1 MSLDSRRV
9 LIFREVARSG
19 SVSGGARA
27 LGLTQPAVSQHL
39 RALEAEIGTPL
50 FLRGSGG
57 VTPTE
62 AGERLLARADRI
74 AAELGHAESELAD
87 LAAGGGTVTLAAFP
101 SAMAELVPR
110 ALAVLAKR
118 APQLHVRVL
127 EAEPPEALAAVHASD
142 VDLAVAFEYAETP
155 GDDGLSH
162 TELYGDPT
170 LVVLAARHPLA
181 AEKSIAI
188 GELSEER
195 WVAGCPRCRTHL
207 QALAAEA
214 GFNPD
219 IQHETDDYVAVQSFV
234 ACTDSVALLPATA
247 LAAHR
252 RRGVVVKRLGDAS
265 GRSVMAKYRA
275 GANEVPAVRAVL
287 AALQQVSPRVPA
299 RVAPAN

>member
-19 SVSGGARA
+19 SVSGGART

-74 AAELGHAESELAD
+74 AAELGHAESELAE
-87 LAAGGGTVTLAAFP
+87 LSAGGGTVTLAAFP

-110 ALAVLAKR
+110 ALAVLTKR
-118 APQLHVRVL
+118 APQVRVL
-127 EAEPPEALAAVHASD
+127 EAEPPEALAAVRAGD
-142 VDLAVAFEYAETP
+142 VDLAVVFEYAETP
-155 GDDGLSH
+155 GDEGLAH
-162 TELYGDPT
+162 TELYDDPT

-214 GFNPD
+214 GFSPD

-252 RRGVVVKRLGDAS
+252 RRGVVAKPLGDAS
-265 GRSVMAKYRA
+265 GRSVLAKYRP
-275 GANEVPAVRAVL
+275 GAEGIPALRAVL
-287 AALQQVSPRVPA
+287 GALSQIGTGA
-299 RVAPAN
+299 RRRPHVAS

>member
-19 SVSGGARA
+19 SVSGGART

-74 AAELGHAESELAD
+74 AAELGHAESELA
-87 LAAGGGTVTLAAFP
+87 
-101 SAMAELVPR
+101 ELVPR
-110 ALAVLAKR
+110 ALAVLTKR
-118 APQLHVRVL
+118 APQVRVL
-127 EAEPPEALAAVHASD
+127 EAEPPEALAAVRAGD
-142 VDLAVAFEYAETP
+142 VDLAVVFEYAETP
-155 GDDGLSH
+155 GDEGLAH
-162 TELYGDPT
+162 TELYDDPT

-214 GFNPD
+214 GFSPD

-252 RRGVVVKRLGDAS
+252 RRGVVAKPLGDAS
-265 GRSVMAKYRA
+265 GRSVLAKYRP
-275 GANEVPAVRAVL
+275 GAEGIPALRAVL
-287 AALQQVSPRVPA
+287 GALSQIGTGA
-299 RVAPAN
+299 RRRPHVAS